1 LRPPGG
7 RVCPDRG
14 GKSMIERITELY
26 VILENKPSILG
37 DLCSFLAEN
46 EINIDAIGVFHD
58 TAKLYVQ
65 NLNKAVKLLGKLNYI
80 VELRDVLKVD
90 LENRPGALAD
100 LTTKLGDEGIN
111 IEYCYGTLARKG
123 NAVSVILDVSNIERA
138 IEVLGG

>member
-1 LRPPGG
+1 M
-7 RVCPDRG
+7 V
-14 GKSMIERITELY
+14 ERITELY
-26 VILENKPSILG
+26 VILENKPSVLG

-58 TAKLYVQ
+58 TAKFYVQ

-80 VELRDVLKVD
+80 TELRDVLKVD

-111 IEYCYGTLARKG
+111 IEYCYGTLSRKG
-123 NAVSVILDVSNIERA
+123 GMVSVILDVSNIDRA
-138 IEVLGG
+138 LQVLGG